1 MADDKDK
8 LNQHDETNEY
18 QFHDDEVPYNYEY
31 DETTPKSS
39 STDPVSDAGE
49 APQSSSGK
57 KPLRKL
63 IVVVVILVIV
73 FVVFEV
79 VHRMKEKE
87 ATTQR
92 TPAPSSKAVK
102 TNPTMVQAHSVSMS
116 PKPFPEK
123 KPAANAATQMQNP
136 NDAALAEQKKENTD
150 LKQQLEALKSSST
163 QQIDSLKA
171 AQDASQ
177 TQVSDLKGRV
187 SDLNAQLDAVNQSL
201 QSVSG
206 KLSDMQA
213 RAAKERAW
221 RAQAKARH
229 DAAVR
234 HDKRYFVEAV
244 IPGRAWLKAKDGST
258 VTVAVGDVLPGY
270 GKIVSINPYS
280 GVVMT
285 SQGRLPYGIT
295 G

>member
-8 LNQHDETNEY
+8 LNQHDEANEY
-18 QFHDDEVPYNYEY
+18 QFHDDEAPYSYEY
-31 DETTPKSS
+31 DESSPKAT
-39 STDPVSDAGE
+39 STDASGE
-49 APQSSSGK
+49 TQEPSQPSGK

-63 IVVVVILVIV
+63 IIVVLILVLV
-73 FVVFEV
+73 FVIFEV
-79 VHRMKEKE
+79 VHRLKEKE
-87 ATTQR
+87 AAA
-92 TPAPSSKAVK
+92 PKVPSSPAKVVK
-102 TNPTMVQAHSVSMS
+102 TNPSMIQAHSVSMS
-116 PKPFPEK
+116 PKPFAQQAGANT
-123 KPAANAATQMQNP
+123 AAQAQKASDM
-136 NDAALAEQKKENTD
+136 ALAQQQKENAG
-150 LKQQLEALKSSST
+150 LKQQLEALTSSSK
-163 QQIDSLKA
+163 QQIDDLKA

-177 TQVSDLKGRV
+177 GQVSNLKNQVSDL
-187 SDLNAQLDAVNQSL
+187 NTQLDTVSQNL

-206 KLSDMQA
+206 KLSAMQA

-229 DAAVR
+229 DAALR

-258 VTVAVGDVLPGY
+258 VTVAVGDKLPGY
-270 GKIVSINPYS
+270 GKILSINPYS

-285 SQGRLPYGIT
+285 SQGRLPYGIS